1 MNSRFS
7 SAVLPLAIMLSPSA
21 YTQDNS
27 MFMLDTM
34 VVTAARHAQSVDETL
49 AAVSL
54 ITRDEIERSQATN
67 VLELIDRT
75 PGVTITQNGGAGA
88 VSSVMIRGTSSS
100 QALILIDGVRINSA
114 NGGSAALQYLD
125 PHQIERIEI
134 VRGPRSSLYG
144 ADAIGGVI
152 QIFTRTGRGTP
163 ALMLTAG
170 AGSHGT
176 SMVGVNFGGEV
187 ERTRFNISAN
197 TQTTNGYDFTNK
209 DSSVD
214 GGLNNDSDSYR
225 NKSVAI
231 SVAHGLAS
239 GAEAG
244 FTVSHNEGRASY
256 DGTTMDALWNSY
268 PYDAYSLFRRTT
280 ASSWVNVPMNSL
292 WQTRLELGYS
302 RDFNRELGKDIDP
315 ASQFSPASY
324 GTERLSL
331 NWQNNIDWHE
341 SQQLT
346 VGVDYYQDKADN
358 SGGYE
363 NPQTGQKED
372 RRDNRAVFIQNQSYW
387 GDSDVLIGLRQ
398 DDNESYGRNTTGNI
412 AWGYNLPR
420 NMRVIA
426 SYGTAFRAPTFNDLY
441 YPVRGNPELKA
452 ESAKNAE
459 LELRGQYSGG
469 RWAVAV
475 FQNDIDDLIAWAPSD
490 ANDPNS
496 QWLPSN
502 VDSARIRGME
512 VSVGTTFYDWQL
524 NTALTLLDPRDK
536 TTGNYLVNRP
546 RQRLVIDADKSLN
559 DLSVGGTLRAQGAS
573 YSNADNTQQQSGF
586 ATVDLRAS
594 YKLKAEWQAGIKV
607 TNVLNKSYAT
617 ARGYRAEPRG
627 MLATVT
633 WRPKL

>member
-34 VVTAARHAQSVDETL
+34 VVTASRQAQSVDETL

-54 ITRDEIERSQATN
+54 ITRNQIERSQATN

-125 PHQIERIEI
+125 PNQIERIEI

-152 QIFTRTGRGTP
+152 QIFTRKGYGSP
-163 ALMLTAG
+163 ALALTAG
-170 AGSHGT
+170 AGNHGT
-176 SMVGVNFGGEV
+176 SMVGINLGGEV

-197 TQTTNGYDFTNK
+197 TQTTNGYDFTNN
-209 DSSVD
+209 DSNVD
-214 GGLNNDSDSYR
+214 GSLNNDNDSYR

-231 SVAHGLAS
+231 SVTHGLAS
-239 GAEAG
+239 GTEAG
-244 FTVSHNEGRASY
+244 FSVSHNEGRASY

-324 GTERLSL
+324 GTERVSL
-331 NWQNNIDWHE
+331 NWQNTIDWHE
-341 SQQLT
+341 SQQLSA
-346 VGVDYYQDKADN
+346 GVDYYQDKAEN

-441 YPVRGNPELKA
+441 YPVRGNPNLKP
-452 ESAKNAE
+452 ESAKNTE
-459 LELRGQYSGG
+459 LELRGKYSGG
-469 RWAVAV
+469 HWAVAV

-490 ANDPNS
+490 ASDPNS

-524 NTALTLLDPRDK
+524 NSALTLLDPRDK
-536 TTGNYLVNRP
+536 ATGNYLVNRP
-546 RQRLVIDADKSLN
+546 RQRLVINADKSFN
-559 DLSVGGTLRAQGAS
+559 DLFVGGTLRAQGAS
-573 YSNADNTQQQSGF
+573 YSDTDNTLHQSGF
-586 ATVDLRAS
+586 VTVDLRAS
-594 YKLKAEWQAGIKV
+594 YKLAAEWQAGIKV
-607 TNVLNKSYAT
+607 TNVLDMSYAT

-627 MLATVT
+627 VLATVT
-633 WRPKL
+633 WRPEL